1 MGEVSSGDLIV
12 QFTKANL
19 HLVDKIMQP
28 FMGQFRHRRRIQ
40 FLPECGEGSQRR
52 LVSRQFAQTD
62 FQLP

>member
-1 MGEVSSGDLIV
+1 MGEIGGGDLIV
-12 QFTKANL
+12 QFTKADL

-40 FLPECGEGSQRR
+40 LLPERGEGSQRR
-52 LVSRQFAQTD
+52 IVPGQFSQAD